1 MTTELL
7 LRAGTATWQE
17 VAASIEAAIGDL
29 LDGRITGVSVAAQ
42 DDGARVDGHR
52 TADRSL
58 RLTAR
63 GNDDLSGAQRL
74 TVRDERAVLAVGFSA
89 ASPNWGSFH

>member
-52 TADRSL
+52 TADLAGRDGGATIGCRGMGDVVLEKL
-58 RLTAR
+58 RA
-63 GNDDLSGAQRL
+63 G
-74 TVRDERAVLAVGFSA
+74 
-89 ASPNWGSFH
+89 